1 MFFFSLTPRKEP
13 KEGCYPQGPL
23 HRGMQTEDCRNS
35 QSSVGFSNAG
45 RRVELFGGLIK
56 DAMTQDERWMVRYEE
71 VVSFIETNHRNP
83 SKHRV
88 EEHQM
93 LNWVKQQRKL
103 MNAGALK
110 PERVETFRK
119 LLELIEE
126 CKRVNQY
133 Q

>member
-1 MFFFSLTPRKEP
+1 
-13 KEGCYPQGPL
+13 
-23 HRGMQTEDCRNS
+23 
-35 QSSVGFSNAG
+35 
-45 RRVELFGGLIK
+45 
-56 DAMTQDERWMVRYEE
+56 MTQDEKWNLKFLE
-71 VVSFIETNHRNP
+71 VMRFIEVNHRNP

-88 EEHQM
+88 EEHLM

-103 MNAGALK
+103 LNAGALK
-110 PERVETFRK
+110 PDRVETFRK